1 MAFVQKYGWY
11 SHIAM
16 KLGWR
21 VKMMI
26 HHGWPTDSGS
36 NSSGFNISD
45 AERQH
50 HFWRS
55 DSFSQQIA
63 ESNWTSIPKLRQHH
77 PPLRRHPQSNFA
89 HCSAVPQ
96 PRQAV
101 YVGTILTDA
110 ADNKKEIQNDVA
122 LANKTYVQ
130 SKLFWDKANTN
141 TNTLWKLRAFNSVIN
156 SKCLIWARKHS
167 SWPTEKWTS

>member
-1 MAFVQKYGWY
+1 
-11 SHIAM
+11 
-16 KLGWR
+16 
-21 VKMMI
+21 MMI
-26 HHGWPTDSGS
+26 HHGWPTDSCS
-36 NSSGFNISD
+36 ISSGFSISD

-63 ESNWTSIPKLRQHH
+63 ESNWTSIPKNCVNIIHRSEDIHKQILH
-77 PPLRRHPQSNFA
+77 NFA

-96 PRQAV
+96 QRQAV

-110 ADNKKEIQNDVA
+110 ADNKKEIQNGLA

-130 SKLFWDKANTN
+130 LKLFWDKANTN
-141 TNTLWKLRAFNSVIN
+141 TNILWKLRAFNSVIN
-156 SKCLIWARKHS
+156 SKCLTWARNTPADPRRNEQAS
-167 SWPTEKWTS
+167 RCR